1 MQSLAVHRS
10 RKLIPEF
17 VLHRPE
23 SLAEVCALLDK
34 MDQHPGDV
42 TIKLLPD
49 PK

>member
-23 SLAEVCALLDK
+23 SLAEVCALLDRY
-34 MDQHPGDV
+34 DDEAAVSLAASISSAG
-42 TIKLLPD
+42 
-49 PK
+49 